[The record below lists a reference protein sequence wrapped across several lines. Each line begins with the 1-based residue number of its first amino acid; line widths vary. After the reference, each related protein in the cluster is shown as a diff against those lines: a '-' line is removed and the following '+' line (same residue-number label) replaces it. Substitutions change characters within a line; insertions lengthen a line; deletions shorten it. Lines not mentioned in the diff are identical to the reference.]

1 MKEIKAIVRP
11 AIVSRVIDALHGSDY
26 LPGITLSTVTSFGR
40 HPRGAEKG
48 AVPDDEAMTKIEI
61 VVPDAL
67 AASVVESIAHAART
81 GSASDGKIFVY
92 AVEDALR
99 IQTGERGEGAL

>member
-11 AIVSRVIDALHGSDY
+11 AVVSRVIDALHGSDY
-26 LPGITLSTVTSFGR
+26 LPGITLSSITSFGR
-40 HPRGAEKG
+40 HPRSAGQP

-67 AASVVESIAHAART
+67 AASVVESIARAAHT

>member
-11 AIVSRVIDALHGSDY
+11 AIVSRVVDALHGSDY
-26 LPGITLSTVTSFGR
+26 LPGITLSQVASFGR
-40 HPRGAEKG
+40 QPRGAEMV

-61 VVPDAL
+61 VVPDDM
-67 AASVVESIAHAART
+67 VEGVIGIITSAART

-92 AVEDALR
+92 AVEEVVR
-99 IQTGERGEGAL
+99 IQTGEHGEGAL